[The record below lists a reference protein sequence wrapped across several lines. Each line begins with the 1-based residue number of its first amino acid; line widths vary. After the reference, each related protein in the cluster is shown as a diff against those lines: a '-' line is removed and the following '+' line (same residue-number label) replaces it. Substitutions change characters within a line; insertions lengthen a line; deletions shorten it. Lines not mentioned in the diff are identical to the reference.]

1 MKSCFIT
8 LPTLTAAQMAES
20 QLRRSGIQCRIQR
33 SPKWMEEQGCGNGIT
48 VPFDV
53 FDKCITI
60 LKNNRIP
67 YKKAYLK
74 DEGGKM
80 EVLEL

>member
-20 QLRRSGIQCRIQR
+20 QLRRNGIMCRIQR
-33 SPKWMEEQGCGNGIT
+33 SPKWMEEQGCGNGIM
-48 VPFDV
+48 VSFAL
-53 FDKCITI
+53 FDKCLTV

-67 YKKAYLK
+67 YKKVYLK
-74 DEGGKM
+74 GEDGTM
-80 EVLEL
+80 EVLSL